1 MTTDPIADL
10 EAELVDM
17 WRRGTIRTRER
28 AHRIH
33 PKLDPA
39 CYPLLMLL
47 TRQDA
52 AVPMSTLLTE
62 LVVEKSTLTRQI
74 DALSRLGLA
83 LRIPDP
89 DDARARL
96 VALTEEGRS
105 LLTAQRAEAVAAW
118 RRDLSQWDPDDL
130 RTLTSLLRRLGTAVD
145 PD

>member
-1 MTTDPIADL
+1 MTPDPIADL

-28 AHRIH
+28 AHHIH

-47 TRQDA
+47 TRQET
-52 AVPMSTLLTE
+52 AVPMSTLLAE

-74 DALSRLGLA
+74 DALTRLGLA

-89 DDARARL
+89 EDARARL
-96 VALTEEGRS
+96 VALTEEGRN
-105 LLTAQRAEAVAAW
+105 LLSAQRAEAVAAW
-118 RRDLSQWDPDDL
+118 RRDLSQWDPADL
-130 RTLTSLLRRLGTAVD
+130 RTLISLLRRLGTSLER
-145 PD
+145 